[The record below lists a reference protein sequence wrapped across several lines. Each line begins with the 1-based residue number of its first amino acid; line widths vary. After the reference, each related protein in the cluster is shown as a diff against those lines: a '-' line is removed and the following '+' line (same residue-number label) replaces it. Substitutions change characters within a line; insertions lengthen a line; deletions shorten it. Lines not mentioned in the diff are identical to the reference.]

1 MRNLPWYLLGGMG
14 IAVAVEGGPRSR
26 LVWPL
31 NILGGVFL
39 FNAAYA
45 CTGTWTDGGIPRSRR
60 TAVRADFGGTGA
72 LRPYTPTE
80 HEAQI
85 ERVARHRRPLSEV
98 VTL

>member
-14 IAVAVEGGPRSR
+14 IAVAVEGVLG
-26 LVWPL
+26 VGWWPL

-45 CTGTWTDGGIPRSRR
+45 LYRQWTDGGIPRSRR

-80 HEAQI
+80 HEARI
-85 ERVARHRRPLSEV
+85 ERVARHRRPLSGV
-98 VTL
+98 VTP